1 MKPKFD
7 FSKARRGALVPKDP
21 SKTLISIRLDN
32 RALDYIAA
40 MVDRSGGGSLEN
52 VINTVLS
59 DLIAVC
65 ERVPLAER
73 EYFFARAARADLP
86 RALEILSRAGVGSPP
101 DDKIIRTRP
110 KKSRAKRAVGISA
123 K

>member
-32 RALDYIAA
+32 LALDYIAA

-73 EYFFARAARADLP
+73 ESFFARAARADLP
-86 RALEILSRAGVGSPP
+86 HALKVLFRTGAGSALN
-101 DDKIIRTRP
+101 DKIIRPRP
-110 KKSRAKRAVGISA
+110 KKSRPKRAVGISA

>member
-1 MKPKFD
+1 
-7 FSKARRGALVPKDP
+7 
-21 SKTLISIRLDN
+21 
-32 RALDYIAA
+32 

-52 VINTVLS
+52 VINAVLS

-73 EYFFARAARADLP
+73 EYFFARAARADFP
-86 RALEILSRAGVGSPP
+86 HALEVLFRTGAGSPLN
-101 DDKIIRTRP
+101 DKIIRPRP
-110 KKSRAKRAVGISA
+110 KKSRPKRAVDISA

>member
-7 FSKARRGALVPKDP
+7 FSKARRGALVPKDR
-21 SKTLISIRLDN
+21 SKTLISVQLDN
-32 RALDYIAA
+32 RALDYIAT

-59 DLIAVC
+59 DLIAAC
-65 ERVPLAER
+65 ERLPLAER

-86 RALEILSRAGVGSPP
+86 QALEILRKADFGNPP
-101 DDKIIRTRP
+101 DNKIIRPRP
-110 KKSRAKRAVGISA
+110 RKSRHKRAVGISA